1 LVTFY
6 FLIYLKS
13 IKANIGNFGKGGK
26 TFAPFLFAMLFV
38 MFIFLVAY
46 VLVLF
51 FLQLN
56 LVQTLFIFGIVG
68 LPGVIITYKALSS
81 ITIDV

>member
-1 LVTFY
+1 M
-6 FLIYLKS
+6 
-13 IKANIGNFGKGGK
+13 KANIGNFGKGAK
-26 TFAPFLFAMLFV
+26 TNIIFAMLFV

-56 LVQTLFIFGIVG
+56 LVQTLFIFGIIG
-68 LPGVIITYKALSS
+68 LPGVIITFKALSS